1 MKEGIVL
8 NIDNELDILIEK
20 YSLAKKILEDELK
33 TMMNN
38 FVMEH
43 NYNPIEHVKS
53 RIKSKESIIT
63 KLNNKKLD
71 ITIENV
77 TNKIKDIVGIRL
89 VCSFLTD
96 IYDIVSLISNIQDIN
111 IVEKKDYIINPKE
124 SGYTSYHIIV
134 LVPIEY
140 KGKKEF
146 VNAEIQIRTV
156 AQDFWASLNH
166 KIQYKYEENIPKNIK
181 EEMYE
186 YSLIIN
192 QLDKKMVNL
201 NKVVNGGK

>member
-1 MKEGIVL
+1 M
-8 NIDNELDILIEK
+8 NIDKEIDIMIKK
-20 YSLAKKILEDELK
+20 YSLAKDILENELK
-33 TMMNN
+33 IMMDN
-38 FVMEH
+38 FVIEH

-53 RIKSKESIIT
+53 RIKSKESIIN

-71 ITIENV
+71 VTIDNIV
-77 TNKIKDIVGIRL
+77 NNIKDVIGIRL

-96 IYDIVSLISNIQDIN
+96 IYDIVSLISNIKNIN
-111 IVEKKDYIINPKE
+111 IIEKKDYIINPKE
-124 SGYTSYHIIV
+124 SGYTSYHLIV
-134 LVPIEY
+134 LVPINY
-140 KGKKEF
+140 NGKKEF
-146 VNAEIQIRTV
+146 VHAEIQIRTV

-166 KIQYKYEENIPKNIK
+166 KIQYKFEDDIPTNIK

-186 YSLIIN
+186 YSVIIN

>member
-1 MKEGIVL
+1 M
-8 NIDNELDILIEK
+8 NIDDEFDIIITK
-20 YSLAKKILEDELK
+20 YSLAKDLVENKLKI
-33 TMMNN
+33 MMND
-38 FVMEH
+38 FVNKH
-43 NYNPIEHVKS
+43 NYNPIEHFKS
-53 RIKSKESIIT
+53 RIKSKESIIN

-71 ITIENV
+71 ITVHNIVNNV
-77 TNKIKDIVGIRL
+77 KDIVGIRL

-96 IYDIVSLISNIQDIN
+96 IYDIVSLISNISQFN
-111 IVEKKDYIINPKE
+111 IIERKDYITNPKE
-124 SGYTSYHIIV
+124 SGYTSYHLIIS
-134 LVPIEY
+134 VPINY
-140 KGKKEF
+140 KGQKEF
-146 VNAEIQIRTV
+146 VNVEIQIRTV

-166 KIQYKYEENIPKNIK
+166 KIQYKYEENIPNDIK

>member
-20 YSLAKKILEDELK
+20 YSLAKTILEDELK

-111 IVEKKDYIINPKE
+111 IVEKKRLYN
-124 SGYTSYHIIV
+124 
-134 LVPIEY
+134 
-140 KGKKEF
+140 
-146 VNAEIQIRTV
+146 
-156 AQDFWASLNH
+156 
-166 KIQYKYEENIPKNIK
+166 
-181 EEMYE
+181 
-186 YSLIIN
+186 
-192 QLDKKMVNL
+192 
-201 NKVVNGGK
+201 

>member
-1 MKEGIVL
+1 M
-8 NIDNELDILIEK
+8 NIDDEFDIIITK
-20 YSLAKKILEDELK
+20 YSLAKDLVENKLKI
-33 TMMNN
+33 MMND
-38 FVMEH
+38 FVNKH
-43 NYNPIEHVKS
+43 NYNPIEHFKS
-53 RIKSKESIIT
+53 RIKSKESIIN

-71 ITIENV
+71 ITVDNIVNNV
-77 TNKIKDIVGIRL
+77 KDIFGIRL

-96 IYDIVSLISNIQDIN
+96 IYDIVSLISNISQFN
-111 IVEKKDYIINPKE
+111 IIERKDYITNPKE
-124 SGYTSYHIIV
+124 SGYTSYHLIIS
-134 LVPIEY
+134 VPINY
-140 KGKKEF
+140 KDQKEF
-146 VNAEIQIRTV
+146 VNVEIQIRTV

-166 KIQYKYEENIPKNIK
+166 KIQYKYEENIPNDIK

>member
-1 MKEGIVL
+1 M
-8 NIDNELDILIEK
+8 NIDDEFDIIITK
-20 YSLAKKILEDELK
+20 YSLAKDLVENKLKI
-33 TMMNN
+33 MMND
-38 FVMEH
+38 FVNKH
-43 NYNPIEHVKS
+43 NYNPIEHFKS
-53 RIKSKESIIT
+53 RIKSKESIIN

-71 ITIENV
+71 ITVDNIVNNV
-77 TNKIKDIVGIRL
+77 KDIVGIRL

-96 IYDIVSLISNIQDIN
+96 IYDIVSLISNISQFN
-111 IVEKKDYIINPKE
+111 IIERKDYITNPKE
-124 SGYTSYHIIV
+124 SGYTSYHLIIS
-134 LVPIEY
+134 VPINY

-146 VNAEIQIRTV
+146 VNVEIQIRTV

-166 KIQYKYEENIPKNIK
+166 KIQYKYEENIPNDIK